1 MKSDLFVLQRWKD
14 QDEYI
19 DYLLSVLDSS
29 GADEVA
35 KLKESEN
42 KLQQQV
48 EEFTRR
54 ENVLKMRLATK
65 QQELQE
71 LMVCMRDPVEC

>member
-1 MKSDLFVLQRWKD
+1 
-14 QDEYI
+14 
-19 DYLLSVLDSS
+19 LDSS

-35 KLKESEN
+35 KLKESES

-54 ENVLKMRLATK
+54 DNVLKMRLATK

-71 LMVCMRDPVEC
+71 LMVSLIH

>member
-1 MKSDLFVLQRWKD
+1 M
-14 QDEYI
+14 
-19 DYLLSVLDSS
+19 
-29 GADEVA
+29 A
-35 KLKESEN
+35 KLKESES

-71 LMVCMRDPVEC
+71 LMVSQSFSQFLENHDDNHIFSFPYICTHNTSSYVHMHAHICA